1 MPETPVVLR
10 PDLDPSARSLR
21 LAGDDHH
28 HLFRVLRR
36 RRGDA
41 VELRD
46 GRGLVALARVE
57 SVDKREARLRIESVS
72 ETAPPDLPALRL
84 ALPLLKGRRLDWI
97 LEKATEL
104 GVAGFDLYL
113 GRHGVVR
120 RETAP
125 ARYAEVI
132 AAAYCQ
138 CRRLLLPGLTGP
150 ASLPEQLAAAREAG
164 RRLWWADEARAGEPA
179 AGWSGLTAALEEPGA
194 VHQAW
199 IGPEGGFAAEERE
212 ALAAAG
218 AAPLGLGPH
227 RLRSETA
234 ALALAA
240 RILMAGAGPR

>member
-1 MPETPVVLR
+1 MPETPVILR
-10 PDLDPSARSLR
+10 PDLDASIRSLR
-21 LAGDDHH
+21 LTGADHH

-36 RRGDA
+36 RRGDIL
-41 VELRD
+41 ELRD

-57 SVDKREARLRIESVS
+57 SVDRREARLRLESVA
-72 ETAPPDLPALRL
+72 EPAPPDLPELRL
-84 ALPLLKGRRLDWI
+84 ALPLLKGRRLDWV
-97 LEKATEL
+97 LEKGTEL

-138 CRRLLLPGLTGP
+138 SRRLLLPELAGP
-150 ASLPEQLAAAREAG
+150 APLPDQLAASGERG
-164 RRLWWADEARAGEPA
+164 RRLWWADEERAGEPA
-179 AGWSGLTAALEEPGA
+179 AGWSELEAALREPGGI
-194 VHQAW
+194 HQAW

-212 ALAAAG
+212 ILAG
-218 AAPLGLGPH
+218 AGATPLSLGPH

-240 RILMAGAGPR
+240 RILLPGAGPR